1 MSLRKGTKT
10 ASNCAVLPPR
20 KPPQAHFKIMGYI
33 FLETFVSGANLFKFF
48 AVGWSGMKKKAVSGS
63 RVSTM
68 LSAGVDLLHLEP
80 SL

>member
-1 MSLRKGTKT
+1 
-10 ASNCAVLPPR
+10 
-20 KPPQAHFKIMGYI
+20 MGYI

-48 AVGWSGMKKKAVSGS
+48 AVGWSGMKKKSVSGS

-68 LSAGVDLLHLEP
+68 LSAGVDLLHLES